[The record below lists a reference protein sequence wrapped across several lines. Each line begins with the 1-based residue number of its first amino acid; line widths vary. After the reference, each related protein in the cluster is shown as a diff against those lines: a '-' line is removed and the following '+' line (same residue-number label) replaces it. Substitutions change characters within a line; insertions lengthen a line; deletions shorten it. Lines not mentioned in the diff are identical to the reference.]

1 MQLQDHPEDDGKR
14 VWLLED
20 ETEAL
25 LDVTSDTER
34 RIALALAARCGL
46 RTQEIT
52 DVSIED
58 IVDSPAGKTLRVWE
72 GKGSKYRETP
82 IPKDLAQLIEMYVD
96 MREED
101 PAENVINRNT
111 RTLRKWIRAARETME
126 EETADSGW
134 TYVSMHDLR
143 RSWGQQLIESDV
155 EPGMV
160 MLWGGWDN
168 WETFREHYLGQ
179 YSVQKQ
185 QEERNKV
192 GFL

>member
-1 MQLQDHPEDDGKR
+1 M
-14 VWLLED
+14 
-20 ETEAL
+20 
-25 LDVTSDTER
+25 
-34 RIALALAARCGL
+34 
-46 RTQEIT
+46 
-52 DVSIED
+52 
-58 IVDSPAGKTLRVWE
+58 WE